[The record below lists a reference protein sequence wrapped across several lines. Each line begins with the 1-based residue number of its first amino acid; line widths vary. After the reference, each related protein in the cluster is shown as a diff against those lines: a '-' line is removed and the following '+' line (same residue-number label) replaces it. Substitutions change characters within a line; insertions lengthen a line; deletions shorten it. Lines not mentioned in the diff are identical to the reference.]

1 MTQVEWSLYHGEPNV
16 QGGRARKMA
25 DLKHLRALHEA
36 ILNMDLEGIGAIA
49 QAAMDAGV
57 EPQAAITDGMVPGM
71 VEVGQKFE
79 EGEFFL
85 SELVVAGEVM
95 KDGMKVIEPYL
106 TAGAGSSDSKAKAI
120 VTTVEGDYHDIGKNI
135 VVTLLGVQG
144 LEVIDL
150 GMDVPAAKI
159 VEEVRIHR
167 PAVLGLSALLST
179 TMARMGDVIEA
190 LKAAGLRDG
199 VKVIVGGTP
208 VTPEYADSIGAD
220 HCALNA
226 IEGVHKCT
234 EWLIDLKEGK

>member
-1 MTQVEWSLYHGEPNV
+1 
-16 QGGRARKMA
+16 MA
-25 DLKHLRALHEA
+25 DSKHLRALHEA

-57 EPQAAITDGMVPGM
+57 DPSEAITEGMVPGM

-79 EGEFFL
+79 EGEYFL

-106 TAGAGSSDSKAKAI
+106 TAGGGAAEVKAKAI
-120 VTTVEGDYHDIGKNI
+120 VATVEGDYHDIGKNI

-144 LEVIDL
+144 FEVIDL
-150 GMDVPAAKI
+150 GMDVPAARI
-159 VEEVRIHR
+159 VDEVRTHR
-167 PAVLGLSALLST
+167 PLVLGLSALLST

-190 LKAAGLRDG
+190 LKSAGLRDG

-208 VTPEYADSIGAD
+208 VTPEYAASIGAD
-220 HCALNA
+220 HCAVNA

-234 EWLIDLKEGK
+234 EWLAEAKKEGK